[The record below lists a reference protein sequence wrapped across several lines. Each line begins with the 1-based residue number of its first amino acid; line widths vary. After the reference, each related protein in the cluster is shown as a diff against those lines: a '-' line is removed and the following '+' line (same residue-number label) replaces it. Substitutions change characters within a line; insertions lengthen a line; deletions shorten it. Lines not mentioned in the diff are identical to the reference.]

1 MVYFLPERL
10 ILNKL
15 SNCMAHFINVIL
27 PLPLE
32 KHFTYSVTAEEAKF
46 LKPGMR
52 VAVPFGK
59 SKIYTG
65 IVARVHETDPDLY
78 EAKPIEQILDQE
90 AIVTARQLEFW
101 NWLASYYMSS
111 EGEVLRAAIPSAFL
125 LESETVVQLLKN
137 VEIDELALPD
147 DEYLLYEAL
156 QRQSSMK
163 IGEIAQLLDKKTVL
177 PVINKMVEK
186 KILVVNQEIYEQY
199 KPKMERYVKL
209 HEKFS
214 KESAMHE
221 LLDELGRAPKQRQVI
236 FTLFSLTALDKNP
249 IKVAHLSKK
258 SGASASTIKALVNK
272 DVLVEYQLQSQRLL
286 VHDGDLN
293 KTVKLNEYQE
303 KALQEIE
310 SAFKKENVC
319 LLHGI
324 TSSGKTEI
332 YVELIKNAILEGKQV
347 LYLLPE
353 IALTTQLINRLRNY
367 FGEKVIVY
375 HSKYSV
381 NERVEVY
388 QNVLRNSRSAQIV
401 VGVRSSIFLPF
412 HDLGLII
419 VDEEHES
426 TFKQYDPAP
435 RYHARDAAVV
445 LGIMYNAKVLMG
457 SATPAL
463 ESYFNAEHSKYAL
476 VNLERRFGNVLLP
489 EIEIVDIKEKHRKKQ
504 MTGHFSDRLIEEIG
518 GTLENKEQVI
528 LFQNRRGF
536 SPILECDTCG
546 HSPQCPNCDVSLT
559 FHSHNN
565 QLRCH
570 YCGYHIALQNK
581 CMACGS
587 IDLSTK
593 GFGTEK
599 VETELK
605 ALFPNAKIGRM
616 DLDTTRG
623 KYGYEKIISA
633 FEEGEIDVLVGT
645 QMLTKGLDFRNVRL
659 VGIMNA
665 DNLLNFPDFRA
676 HERSFQLMLQVAG
689 RAGRTKEQ
697 GKVLIQTYNPH
708 HQIVQQVSMN
718 NYQDMYKD
726 QLEERRQYKYPPFY
740 RLIRLTLKGR
750 DYSRVNEGADW
761 LATSL
766 KNSFYENVLGPEF
779 PPVAR
784 IRNEYYKNILLK
796 IPQQQSLSKTKK
808 VVGKILQSF
817 KAIAPYRSVKVVINV
832 DPY

>member
-1 MVYFLPERL
+1 MPF
-10 ILNKL
+10 
-15 SNCMAHFINVIL
+15 FINVIL

-32 KHFTYSVTAEEAKF
+32 KHFTYSVSEAEANF
-46 LKPGMR
+46 LRPGMR

-59 SKIYTG
+59 SKVYTG
-65 IVARVHETDPDLY
+65 IVSEVHQTDPKVY
-78 EAKPIEQILDQE
+78 EAKPIEQILDKTPVVTE
-90 AIVTARQLEFW
+90 AQLEFW
-101 NWLASYYMSS
+101 QWIASYYMCT

-125 LESETVVQLLKN
+125 LESETVVQLLKG
-137 VEIDELALPD
+137 VEVEDNDLSD
-147 DEYLLYEAL
+147 DEFVLFEAL
-156 QRQSSMK
+156 QQQSLLK
-163 IGEIAQLLDKKTVL
+163 INEIVQLLDKKTVL
-177 PVINKMVEK
+177 PVINSLVEK
-186 KILVVNQEIYEQY
+186 KVVAVNQEIYEQY
-199 KPKMERYVKL
+199 KPKLERHVKL
-209 HEKFS
+209 HS
-214 KESAMHE
+214 KYKEEAAMHR
-221 LLDELGRAPKQRQVI
+221 LLDELSRAPKQREVI
-236 FTLFSLTALDKNP
+236 FALFGMTAKGQDLIKISELTKE
-249 IKVAHLSKK
+249 SK
-258 SGASASTIKALVNK
+258 ASAAVIKALIDK
-272 DVLVEYQLQSQRLL
+272 EVLEEVKVQAQRFQFEEGELAGK
-286 VHDGDLN
+286 VA
-293 KTVKLNEYQE
+293 LNEYQQ

-310 SAFKKENVC
+310 TAFESQDVC

-324 TSSGKTEI
+324 TSSGKTELF
-332 YVELIKNAILEGKQV
+332 VELIEKAVSEGKQV

-353 IALTTQLINRLRNY
+353 IALTTQLIARLQNY
-367 FGEKVIVY
+367 FGEKVLIY

-388 QNVLRNSRSAQIV
+388 QNVLNNSANARIV
-401 VGVRSSIFLPF
+401 IGVRSSIFLPF

-435 RYHARDAAVV
+435 RYNARDAAVV
-445 LGIMYNAKVLMG
+445 LGKMQNAKVLLG

-463 ESYFNAEHSKYAL
+463 ESYFNADHSKYAL
-476 VNLERRFGNVLLP
+476 VNLDRRYGNVLQP

-504 MTGHFSDRLIEEIG
+504 MTGHFSDRLLEEIRE
-518 GTLENKEQVI
+518 TLSNDEQVI

-536 SPILECDTCG
+536 SPILECNTCG

-559 FHSHNN
+559 YHSHNN

-570 YCGYHIALQNK
+570 YCGYHMALQTK

-587 IDLSTK
+587 IELSTK

-605 ALFPNAKIGRM
+605 ALFPGSRIGRM

-623 KYGYEKIISA
+623 KHGYEKIISA
-633 FEEGEIDVLVGT
+633 FEEGEIDILVGT

-665 DNLLNFPDFRA
+665 DTLLNFPDFRA

-689 RAGRTKEQ
+689 RAGRTKKR
-697 GKVLIQTYNPH
+697 GLVLIQTYNPH
-708 HQIVQQVSMN
+708 HQIVQQVSTN
-718 NYQDMYKD
+718 SYHDMYRE
-726 QLEERRQYKYPPFY
+726 QLEERRNYKYPPFY
-740 RLIRLTLKGR
+740 RLIKITLKGR
-750 DYSRVNEGADW
+750 DYSRVNESADW

-779 PPVAR
+779 PPIAR
-784 IRNEYYKNILLK
+784 IRNEYYKNILIK
-796 IPQQQSLSKTKK
+796 IPQKQSLSKTKMLIEK
-808 VVGKILQSF
+808 VLQSF
-817 KAIAPYRSVKVVINV
+817 KAIGAYRGVKTVINV

>member
-1 MVYFLPERL
+1 M
-10 ILNKL
+10 
-15 SNCMAHFINVIL
+15 SHFINVIL

-32 KHFTYSVTAEEAKF
+32 KHFTYSVSPAEAEF
-46 LKPGMR
+46 LQPGMR

-65 IVARVHETDPDLY
+65 FVSAVHQNDPKIY
-78 EAKPIEQILDQE
+78 EAKPIEQILDKTP
-90 AIVTARQLEFW
+90 IVTPRQLKFW
-101 NWLASYYMSS
+101 QWIASYYMCT
-111 EGEVLRAAIPSAFL
+111 EGEVLRAAVPSAFL
-125 LESETVVQLLKN
+125 LESETIVQLLRN
-137 VEIDELALPD
+137 AEVDEEDLTD
-147 DEYLLYEAL
+147 DEFLLYEAL
-156 QRQSSMK
+156 QRQSSLK
-163 IGEIAQLLDKKTVL
+163 INEIIQLLDKKTVL
-177 PVINKMVEK
+177 PVINSMVEK
-186 KILVVNQEIYEQY
+186 KVVVVNQEIYEQY
-199 KPKMERYVKL
+199 RPKMERYVRLDKKYSS
-209 HEKFS
+209 E
-214 KESAMHE
+214 EAMHE
-221 LLDELGRAPKQRQVI
+221 LLDELSRAPKQRQVI
-236 FTLFSLTALDKNP
+236 FTLFSLTAKDRELP
-249 IKVAHLSKK
+249 IKLKTLAKESNASSNIIKSLIEKGVLEEYHLQTQRIQYEEGEV
-258 SGASASTIKALVNK
+258 SGSL
-272 DVLVEYQLQSQRLL
+272 D
-286 VHDGDLN
+286 
-293 KTVKLNEYQE
+293 LNEYQE
-303 KALQEIE
+303 QALQEIR
-310 SAFKKENVC
+310 SAFEKENVC

-332 YVELIKNAILEGKQV
+332 YVKLIEKVISEGRQV

-353 IALTTQLINRLRNY
+353 IALTTQLISRLQEY

-388 QNVLRNSRSAQIV
+388 QNVLRNSSKARVI

-412 HDLGLII
+412 QDLGLIV
-419 VDEEHES
+419 VDEEHEA

-445 LGIMYNAKVLMG
+445 LGHMYDAKVLLG

-463 ESYFNAEHSKYAL
+463 ESYFNAEHSKYSL
-476 VNLERRFGNVLLP
+476 VNLNRRYGNVLLP
-489 EIEIVDIKEKHRKKQ
+489 EIEIVDIKEKHRKKR
-504 MTGHFSDRLIEEIG
+504 MTGHFSDRLLEEIRE
-518 GTLENKEQVI
+518 TLAEKEQVI

-536 SPILECDTCG
+536 SPILECNTCG

-570 YCGYHIALQNK
+570 YCGYHMALQQK

-587 IDLSTK
+587 PELSTK

-599 VETELK
+599 VEAELK
-605 ALFPNAKIGRM
+605 ALFPDHKIGRM

-623 KYGYEKIISA
+623 KHGYEKIISA
-633 FEEGEIDVLVGT
+633 FEQAEIDILVGT

-665 DNLLNFPDFRA
+665 DNLFNFPDFRA

-689 RAGRTKEQ
+689 RAGRTEKR

-708 HQIVQQVSMN
+708 HRIVQQVSTN
-718 NYQDMYKD
+718 SFVEMYKE

-784 IRNEYYKNILLK
+784 IRNEYYKNILIK
-796 IPQQQSLSKTKK
+796 IPQKQSLGKTKGL
-808 VVGKILQSF
+808 VEKILQSF
-817 KAIAPYRSVKVVINV
+817 KAVGAFRSIKVVVNV

>member
-1 MVYFLPERL
+1 MPNFVD
-10 ILNKL
+10 
-15 SNCMAHFINVIL
+15 VIL

-32 KHFTYSVTAEEAKF
+32 NHFTYSISPEEAEF

-59 SKIYTG
+59 SKVYSG
-65 IVARVHETDPDLY
+65 IVSAVHQNDPKVY
-78 EAKPIEQILDQE
+78 QAKPIEQILDKTP
-90 AIVTARQLEFW
+90 IVTEKQLKFW
-101 NWLASYYMSS
+101 SWISSYYMCS
-111 EGEVLRAAIPSAFL
+111 EGEVLRAAVPSAFL
-125 LESETVVQLLKN
+125 LESETIVQLLKN
-137 VEIDELALPD
+137 AEVNEEELKD
-147 DEYLLYEAL
+147 DEYLLLEAL

-163 IGEIAQLLDKKTVL
+163 ISEIVQVLDKKTVL
-177 PVINKMVEK
+177 PVINALVEK
-186 KILVVNQEIYEQY
+186 KVVVVNQEIYEQY

-209 HEKFS
+209 HEGYS
-214 KESAMHE
+214 QEAAVHQ
-221 LLDELGRAPKQRQVI
+221 LLDDLSRAPKQRQVI
-236 FTLFSLTALDKNP
+236 FTLFSLTARDKKQPIKATALAKESNASSSIIKSLIDKN
-249 IKVAHLSKK
+249 
-258 SGASASTIKALVNK
+258 
-272 DVLVEYQLQSQRLL
+272 VLVEYHLQTERNEF
-286 VHDGDLN
+286 GEADLAAR
-293 KTVKLNEYQE
+293 VELNEYQQQ
-303 KALQEIE
+303 ALEEIE
-310 SAFKKENVC
+310 ETFETQDVC
-319 LLHGI
+319 LLHGV

-332 YVELIKNAILEGKQV
+332 YVELIEKVISEGKQV

-353 IALTTQLINRLRNY
+353 IALTTQLITRLQNY

-388 QNVLRNSRSAQIV
+388 QNVLKNSEKAQIV
-401 VGVRSSIFLPF
+401 IGVRSSIFLPF
-412 HDLGLII
+412 HDLGLIV

-435 RYHARDAAVV
+435 RYNARDAAVV
-445 LGIMYNAKVLMG
+445 LGLMHKGKVLLG

-463 ESYFNAEHSKYAL
+463 ESYFNADHSKYSL
-476 VNLERRFGNVLLP
+476 VNLSRRFGDVLLP
-489 EIEIVDIKEKHRKKQ
+489 EIEIVDIKEKHRKKR
-504 MTGHFSDRLIEEIG
+504 MTGHFSDRLLEEIRE
-518 GTLENKEQVI
+518 TLGNKEQVI

-536 SPILECDTCG
+536 SPILECNTCG

-570 YCGYHIALQNK
+570 YCGYHMALQKK

-587 IDLSTK
+587 PELSTK

-605 ALFPNAKIGRM
+605 ALFPDHKIGRM
-616 DLDTTRG
+616 DQDTTRG
-623 KYGYEKIISA
+623 KHGYEKIISS
-633 FEEGEIDVLVGT
+633 FEQGEVDILVGT

-689 RAGRTKEQ
+689 RAGRTQKR
-697 GKVLIQTYNPH
+697 GLVLIQTYNPH
-708 HQIVQQVSMN
+708 HQIIQQVSTN
-718 NYQDMYKD
+718 SYAEMYKE
-726 QLEERRQYKYPPFY
+726 QMEERRQYKYPPFY
-740 RLIRLTLKGR
+740 RLIRITLKGR

-796 IPQQQSLSKTKK
+796 IPQNQSLSKTKE
-808 VVGKILQSF
+808 VVGKVLSSF
-817 KAIAPYRSVKVVINV
+817 RAIGAYRSVRAIINV